1 METEKE
7 NKHPII
13 RKLKTLR
20 KLIQNRVHP
29 SYNRTYK
36 KNETMLEPNNN
47 DKTLIQ
53 IDNEEV
59 EQQNKLNHQ
68 EEAKSGLVDP
78 KLTTNSDNEE
88 GKNESSP
95 YIIDE
100 AKYKSLRRTLRSIR
114 ENNKSKNNQALYKEA
129 LQNARNTITLVAAL
143 IATATFSFGISPP
156 GGVHQDGELIGKAVL
171 GRTNGFKV
179 FVISNSIALSSS
191 LCIMVVLV
199 SIIPFKKKLLLR
211 LLTITHKILWVSLA
225 FMATAFISGTWLI
238 LPHKTTN
245 WVSNVVLAVVGG
257 LMGTLFIY
265 FGLELVKHWL
275 RKLKLRKQSVEKG
288 KVSASRSS
296 TPRNSGGDDESSEHP
311 NIWNL
316 SSKSSFDNSDVAS
329 FGHLVDH
336 P

>member
-1 METEKE
+1 MLTTAGGNRKRKQTSN
-7 NKHPII
+7 NKKVKNSEEADSKQSTPF
-13 RKLKTLR
+13 L
-20 KLIQNRVHP
+20 QQD
-29 SYNRTYK
+29 SK

-114 ENNKSKNNQALYKEA
+114 ENKKSKNNQDLYKEA

-143 IATATFSFGISPP
+143 IATVTFSFGISPP

-245 WVSNVVLAVVGG
+245 WVSNVG
-257 LMGTLFIY
+257 LWELYSFI
-265 FGLELVKHWL
+265 LDW
-275 RKLKLRKQSVEKG
+275 S
-288 KVSASRSS
+288 
-296 TPRNSGGDDESSEHP
+296 
-311 NIWNL
+311 W
-316 SSKSSFDNSDVAS
+316 
-329 FGHLVDH
+329 
-336 P
+336 